1 MKWKTISL
9 TDKEGL
15 ELFCGPFRRTSHSGR
30 FYPKKK
36 HGTVSRTRTMHYL
49 PHPDHPQILSGII
62 RKISGQAQEWNDPFS
77 LGLPGTHFSY

>member
-1 MKWKTISL
+1 MENNFSDRQRGAGTVL
-9 TDKEGL
+9 RPL
-15 ELFCGPFRRTSHSGR
+15 QLTSHSGR